1 MFNKLKFEQHSP
13 YNPNGIKAKM
23 FFPNG
28 YGVSVVGGGTGLYG
42 DGVNT
47 FELAVLK
54 GNIDEWDLTYET
66 LITNDVIGWKS
77 QDEISEL
84 IKQVSELPSVV

>member
-1 MFNKLKFEQHSP
+1 MFNELKFEQHSAH
-13 YNPNGIKAKM
+13 NPNGIKAKM

-28 YGVSVVGGGTGLYG
+28 YGVSVVGGGIGLYG

-47 FELAVLK
+47 FELAVLI

-66 LITNDVIGWKS
+66 PITDDVIGWRS

-84 IKQVSELPSVV
+84 MKQVFELPSIV